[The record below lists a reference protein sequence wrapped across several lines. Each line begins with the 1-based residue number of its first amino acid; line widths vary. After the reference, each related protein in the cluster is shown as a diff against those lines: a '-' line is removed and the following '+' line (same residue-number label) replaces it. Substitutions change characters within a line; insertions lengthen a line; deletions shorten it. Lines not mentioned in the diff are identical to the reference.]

1 MTPNTIPILRVKKRP
16 QRQGGRGSTLPRRNL
31 IFRRTSA
38 RDWTAE
44 LYLEGRA
51 FHQRRLYPCISKP
64 NSSKEGS
71 PLEQISGLCY
81 RYFGS
86 DNKGGW
92 SNKVSVIVVDRGG
105 KTPSPVHFTR
115 FCFSDESGS
124 LTAADPKG
132 KLDKEGKGFRK
143 GLSVCSV
150 DEKSTENLL
159 QFKWICFN
167 SF

>member
-1 MTPNTIPILRVKKRP
+1 
-16 QRQGGRGSTLPRRNL
+16 
-31 IFRRTSA
+31 
-38 RDWTAE
+38 
-44 LYLEGRA
+44 A

-64 NSSKEGS
+64 NSSKEGAHW
-71 PLEQISGLCY
+71 
-81 RYFGS
+81 
-86 DNKGGW
+86 NKSVDYATGTLVPTTKEMW

-115 FCFSDESGS
+115 SASAMSPG

>member
-1 MTPNTIPILRVKKRP
+1 MCNVTDWQKVAFSYESRFVLGTDDTSVRVWRHP
-16 QRQGGRGSTLPRRNL
+16 G
-31 IFRRTSA
+31 
-38 RDWTAE
+38 
-44 LYLEGRA
+44 A

-64 NSSKEGS
+64 TSSKEGS

-105 KTPSPVHFTR
+105 KTSSPVHFTR
-115 FCFSDESGS
+115 FCSSDESGS

-143 GLSVCSV
+143 
-150 DEKSTENLL
+150 
-159 QFKWICFN
+159 
-167 SF
+167 